1 MNFKWWLIVGPV
13 LLAEGPVL
21 RDVEPALGAEAA
33 GASGFGGPEAPG
45 DGGDRDGATAHP
57 FRLSVADVIV
67 SGASMEVRI
76 RFFWDDL
83 QIAVMESESDMDFR
97 LAETPGADSVVA
109 RYIGEM
115 LVFEAGG
122 EPLAGVLAERGVE
135 EAARI
140 DEVMWWYRLRYEL
153 PPGTERI
160 GIRNRVLFNMFEDQR
175 NLVHLKTRSGRERT
189 YYFTWDDDRV
199 AAPIG

>member
-21 RDVEPALGAEAA
+21 RDVEPVL
-33 GASGFGGPEAPG
+33 
-45 DGGDRDGATAHP
+45 RDMEPVHP

-122 EPLAGVLAERGVE
+122 APLAGVLAERGVE